1 MSTRRKNSFIRNSI
15 TSILATVILNP
26 RKQPLYNVLAEF
38 VKAVVKR
45 VPEDGTL
52 VVALAVRQMITVI
65 LLLRIMRIHI
75 YEEWMQQTPEQ

>member
-26 RKQPLYNVLAEF
+26 RQQPLYNVLAEF

-45 VPEDGTL
+45 VPNDGTL
-52 VVALAVRQMITVI
+52 VVSLAVGQMII
-65 LLLRIMRIHI
+65 MIFLLRMMRMHIMKI
-75 YEEWMQQTPEQ
+75 